1 LLLFLDF
8 VRTLQGMKTPR
19 IGRPP
24 KSGDKTMTDRLEV
37 RLEPGEKAAYDKAA
51 DLAGMERSDWIR
63 AVLNDAAAKVLRG
76 KR

>member
-1 LLLFLDF
+1 
-8 VRTLQGMKTPR
+8 MKTTR

-37 RLEPGEKAAYDKAA
+37 RLEPGEKATYDKAA

-63 AVLNDAAAKVLRG
+63 FILNGAAAKVLRG